1 MASPTRRLPSGTVL
15 DGDAEQLAG
24 GHVEGIADAVII
36 RLTVAGLLGGGGAD
50 RVVRVDTF

>member
-24 GHVEGIADAVII
+24 GHVEGIMDAVII